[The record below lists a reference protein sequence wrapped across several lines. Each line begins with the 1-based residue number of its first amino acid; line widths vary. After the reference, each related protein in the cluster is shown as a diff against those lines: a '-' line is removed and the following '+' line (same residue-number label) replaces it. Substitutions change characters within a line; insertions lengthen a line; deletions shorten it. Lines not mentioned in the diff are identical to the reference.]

1 MKDPSKRGGEVVGLP
16 RSPHRFSAAR
26 GVDGPEVPDKAWG
39 VQEKNYMRI
48 NSILAAL
55 AAASMAAAPAVAAPK
70 PAAAPA
76 AEVAPQSET
85 VEGEQIRGG
94 FLLPLAIIIAIIIG
108 VILLTKNDEE
118 PASP

>member
-1 MKDPSKRGGEVVGLP
+1 
-16 RSPHRFSAAR
+16 
-26 GVDGPEVPDKAWG
+26 
-39 VQEKNYMRI
+39 MRI

-55 AAASMAAAPAVAAPK
+55 AAASMAAAPVVAQPR
-70 PAAAPA
+70 PA

-108 VILLTKNDEE
+108 VLLLTKDDED
-118 PASP
+118 PISP